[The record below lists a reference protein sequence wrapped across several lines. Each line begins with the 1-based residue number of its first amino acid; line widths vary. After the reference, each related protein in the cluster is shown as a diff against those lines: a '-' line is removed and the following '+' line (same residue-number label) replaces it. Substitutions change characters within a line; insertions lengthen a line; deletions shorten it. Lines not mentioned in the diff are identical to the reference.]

1 MNDEK
6 NENAV
11 ETGKKP
17 AEQKS
22 GVDVL
27 FELLDELYNWLSNT
41 PIASIILGAA
51 MIMWY
56 DLIDAGWL
64 ASGKV
69 AIFWFLWSRP
79 VGVFLVFL
87 SLYTIWERKFSKS
100 KIEETE

>member
-1 MNDEK
+1 M
-6 NENAV
+6 ARMYY
-11 ETGKKP
+11 
-17 AEQKS
+17 
-22 GVDVL
+22 
-27 FELLDELYNWLSNT
+27 ELLGKLYNWLLNT

-56 DLIDAGWL
+56 DLIDADWL

-87 SLYTIWERKFSKS
+87 SL
-100 KIEETE
+100 